1 VRRETI
7 VVSGAL
13 AQKAGQGG
21 MTWVY
26 LQYLLGLRRLGWDVL
41 FVDWLDGTTSL
52 DERGAP
58 CPLASSRGVAYA
70 VRVFEAFGLGGAL
83 AILDRS
89 TGASVGRT
97 PAEVR
102 TALRR
107 SACLLNVMG
116 YLDDDELLAAAPLRV
131 FLDIDPGFGQMW
143 RELGLHDPYPAHD
156 RFVTVGGNVGGAG
169 CSVPTCG
176 RDWITTPQPVV
187 LDEWPVAEEPPAK
200 AFTTVASWRGPY
212 GPVEY
217 EGASYGLRVH
227 EFRRF
232 FDLPRR
238 TGASFELALDIDTAD
253 RRDVAALE
261 ENGWA
266 LADPAAAAG
275 DPWRYRSYV
284 QASTGELM
292 IAKGMY
298 VGTRSGWF
306 SDRSICY
313 LASGRPV
320 VAQDTAFVFPTG
332 EGLLAF
338 STPDEAAGAI
348 EAVLAEPR
356 RHARAARAVAEAC
369 FASDVVLPRLLER
382 IGVG

>member
-1 VRRETI
+1 MRRETI
-7 VVSGAL
+7 VMSGAL
-13 AQKAGQGG
+13 AQKAGHGG

-41 FVDWLDGTTSL
+41 FLDWLDEATSL
-52 DERGAP
+52 DDHGSP
-58 CPLASSRGVAYA
+58 CPVASSRGTGYT
-70 VRVFEAFGLGGAL
+70 VRVFEAFGLGDSF

-89 TGASVGRT
+89 TGATVGR
-97 PAEVR
+97 PLADVR
-102 TALRR
+102 AALRR

-116 YLDDDELLAAAPLRV
+116 YLDEGDLLADAPLRV
-131 FLDIDPGFGQMW
+131 FVDIDPGFGQMW

-176 RDWITTPQPVV
+176 RDWITTPPPIV
-187 LDEWPVAEEPPAK
+187 LDEWPVARRAPAK

-217 EGASYGLRVH
+217 DGAIYGLRVH

-232 FDLPRR
+232 IDLPRR
-238 TGASFELALDIDTAD
+238 TRASFELALDIDEAD
-253 RRDVAALE
+253 RRDVDALE
-261 ENGWA
+261 ANGWA
-266 LADPAAAAG
+266 LVDPAVSAG
-275 DPWRYRSYV
+275 DPWRYREYV
-284 QASTGELM
+284 QASGGELM
-292 IAKGMY
+292 VAKGMY

-320 VAQDTAFVFPTG
+320 LAQDTAFAFPTG

-338 STPDEAAGAI
+338 STPDEAADAAEAI
-348 EAVLAEPR
+348 LAEPD
-356 RHARAARAVAEAC
+356 RHARAARALAEEC
-369 FASDVVLPRLLER
+369 FDADVVLPRLLER
-382 IGVG
+382 IGVA